1 MHKQR
6 LFLKIFPSFL
16 VVSLIV
22 LVGVTWYCAFTMKN
36 FHLEKLENDLIR
48 QGQVT
53 EDLIR
58 VSLIDKNYD
67 AVRSQV
73 MKYAKRAKC
82 RVTIILPGGKVV
94 ADSEHDI
101 TKMENH
107 ANRKEIRN
115 AEQTGYGIETRFSD
129 TLKQNM
135 MYVAQAVKKDSGQL
149 LAVVRTALSARSIDE
164 ALAMLYSNVLIAGT
178 ILAII
183 SIILGVIISKRIS
196 APMEQL
202 KKGADLY
209 AKGDFSQKL
218 LVPDTTEIGGVADT
232 MNKMGEQLNKRVAQL
247 AHANRE
253 SEAVFTSMS
262 EGLIAVDHKNRII
275 RINRAARKLLGLSPK
290 EEFRKRNLPE
300 VIRTPNI
307 LHFFNKVSQAEEQLE
322 EDFLLYGDKERFLS
336 MRGTALHSDENPVAG
351 IVVVINDV
359 TRLRQLENMR
369 RDFVA
374 NVSHEI
380 RTPLTA
386 IRGAVETLQDGAMN
400 EPDDATHFMNMIDKH
415 ANRLQQLVD
424 DILALSRLEQ
434 QDQNLPFLPE
444 TSVKSVLTDAVAL
457 CREKASQRGM
467 KIDLACDDHVAG
479 TLNTSLLEQAVVNL
493 IENAIKYC
501 LEDTTI
507 HVSAEVA
514 EHQVLIKVR
523 DEGPGIPP
531 EHLARI
537 FERFYRIDK
546 SRSRTIGGTG
556 LGLSI
561 VKHIA
566 TAHQGD
572 VKVESSVGEGTTF
585 TILIPA

>member
-58 VSLIDKNYD
+58 VSLIEKNYD
-67 AVRSQV
+67 AVRTQV

-457 CREKASQRGM
+457 CREKAGQRGM
-467 KIDLACDDHVAG
+467 KIDLACEDHVAG

-585 TILIPA
+585 TIIIPA